1 MTTRNGGL
9 VCHDRPAAR
18 GDGRLTRRA
27 AAAAFF
33 ASLGLSTGCSSLPTP
48 SSAAEGG
55 FFGWHI
61 QAPFD
66 TSEGNRVF
74 VYFKSNRYRRDLQ
87 LMLEEA
93 VMKEISMR
101 TPFVIVGRR
110 EEADSILEGVITV
123 DDKYLIVEAPTNLPR
138 ELTATMTVW
147 INWRHNPPQESE
159 KHQLPTQITEALP
172 FVPELGQTALTSFQP
187 VTENIAK
194 QIGDMMERPWFN
206 EGDVQ

>member
-1 MTTRNGGL
+1 MTTRNGGPICL
-9 VCHDRPAAR
+9 DPSVPRR
-18 GDGRLTRRA
+18 GVRLASAIA
-27 AAAAFF
+27 AAALIVA
-33 ASLGLSTGCSSLPTP
+33 LGLSAGCSSLPTP
-48 SSAAEGG
+48 SSASEGG
-55 FFGWHI
+55 FFGWHV

-101 TPFVIVGRR
+101 TPFVVVGRR
-110 EEADSILEGVITV
+110 EDADSILEGVITV

-138 ELTATMTVW
+138 ELNATMTVW

-159 KHQLPTQITEALP
+159 KHQLPTQIVESLP
-172 FVPELGQTALTSFQP
+172 FVPELGQTAVTSFQQ

-194 QIGDMMERPWFN
+194 QIVDMMERPWFN
-206 EGDVQ
+206 EGDVE

>member
-1 MTTRNGGL
+1 MMIQNGGL
-9 VCHDRPAAR
+9 ARPDRRTPRR
-18 GDGRLTRRA
+18 GGRLARLA
-27 AAAAFF
+27 AAAPLIVA
-33 ASLGLSTGCSSLPTP
+33 LGLSPGCSSLPTP
-48 SSAAEGG
+48 DSAGEGG
-55 FFGWHI
+55 FFGWHM

-74 VYFKSNRYRRDLQ
+74 VYFKSNRFRRDLQ

-101 TPFVIVGRR
+101 TPFVVVGRR
-110 EEADSILEGVITV
+110 EDADSILEGVITV
-123 DDKYLIVEAPTNLPR
+123 DNKFLVVEAPTNLPR

-159 KHQLPTQITEALP
+159 KNQLPTQVTEALP
-172 FVPELGQTALTSFQP
+172 FVPELGQTTLTSFQQ

-194 QIGDMMERPWFN
+194 QIVDMMEKPWFN
-206 EGDVQ
+206 ASDVE